1 MSESIDQDFSAMLLA
16 AQPDPTPAATTPPR
30 IPVSTRLPLST
41 YEALRAEATRRG
53 VGHTTLMQQLI
64 EEGLAAAADAEDVLV
79 PVSAIREALAGLA
92 IQRGTRAPA
101 A

>member
-1 MSESIDQDFSAMLLA
+1 MSESIDQDFSTMLLA
-16 AQPDPTPAATTPPR
+16 AQPDPTPPATTPPR

-64 EEGLAAAADAEDVLV
+64 EEGLAASAEDVLV